1 MLTKKKLSKEI
12 LVLLAVSIVI
22 SVFLFAFLNNT
33 AYSIAYRYLE
43 HAEKLGN
50 EYTENVLE
58 IWVQGICLLASVIF
72 FVGIFLFLLGQ
83 KLAYLQ
89 EIITGIEALRTH
101 RMDYRI
107 PVEGDNEFTEL
118 ARNINFLF
126 QTEQELIRKEATL
139 SADREQFIRSIAHDI
154 RTPLT
159 SVLSYAELLS
169 DQESRNEDSIN
180 TFLDLTIRKGQQMK
194 ELMEQL
200 LQNNVRHTEYFEDG
214 QLLLQQVVDDWESV
228 LSEDFTVQ
236 IDWSACSS
244 FSGYFD
250 IQEVFRVFDNL
261 LSNIQ
266 KYADSQS
273 PVLLRLSVAEGHLT
287 LEQSNA
293 IAQDCLEAE
302 SHQLGLATIRHI
314 VTHYGGTVQQE
325 CGEGCFRIVIQ
336 IPVNA

>member
-12 LVLLAVSIVI
+12 LVLLAVSVVI
-22 SVFLFAFLNNT
+22 SVFLFAFLNHT

-43 HAEKLGN
+43 HIEHLENAYIL
-50 EYTENVLE
+50 NVLST
-58 IWVQGICLLASVIF
+58 WVQGICLLASAIF
-72 FVGIFLFLLGQ
+72 FVVIFLFLLGQ

-89 EIITGIEALRTH
+89 EIIAGIEALRTH

-118 ARNINFLF
+118 AGNINFLS
-126 QTEQELIRKEATL
+126 QTEQELIRKEAALT
-139 SADREQFIRSIAHDI
+139 AEREQFIRSIAHDI

-169 DQESRNEDSIN
+169 SRKNRTEDDVN
-180 TFLDLTIRKGQQMK
+180 TFLNLTIRKGQQMK

-200 LQNNVRHTEYFEDG
+200 LQNNVRHAEYFEDG

-228 LSEDFTVQ
+228 LSEDFPLA
-236 IDWSACSS
+236 IDWSSCSG

-250 IQEVFRVFDNL
+250 IQELFRVFDNL
-261 LSNIQ
+261 LSNIK

-273 PVLLRLSVAEGHLT
+273 PVLLRLSVKEDYLT
-287 LEQSNA
+287 LEQSNT
-293 IAQDCLEAE
+293 IAQDCPKKE

-314 VTHYGGTVQQE
+314 VSQYGGTVQWH
-325 CGEGCFRIVIQ
+325 CGKGRFQITIQ
-336 IPVNA
+336 IPVNV

>member
-1 MLTKKKLSKEI
+1 MLTKNKLSKEI

-22 SVFLFAFLNNT
+22 SVFLFSFLNHT
-33 AYSIAYRYLE
+33 AYSITYRYLE
-43 HAEKLGN
+43 HTGKLGN
-50 EYTENVLE
+50 EYVENVLE
-58 IWVQGICLLASVIF
+58 IWVQGICLLASAIF

-89 EIITGIEALRTH
+89 QIITGIEALRTH

-118 ARNINFLF
+118 ARNINFLS

-169 DQESRNEDSIN
+169 SPQNRTDEAIHSFIE
-180 TFLDLTIRKGQQMK
+180 LTIRKGLQIK

-200 LQNNVRHTEYFEDG
+200 IQNNVRHTEYFEDG

-228 LSEDFTVQ
+228 LSGDFTVQ
-236 IDWSACSS
+236 IDWSGCSS

-250 IQEVFRVFDNL
+250 IQEVFRIFDNL

-266 KYADSQS
+266 KYADSHS

-287 LEQSNA
+287 LEQSNT
-293 IAQDCLEAE
+293 IAQDRLVAE

-314 VTHYGGTVQQE
+314 VTQYGGTVQQE
-325 CGEGCFRIVIQ
+325 CRESHFRIIIQ
-336 IPVNA
+336 IPVNI